1 MLIFINMTPTL
12 LSKLPKVGDFFIK
25 NNNKELVVKSFPV
38 VTINYGIGGKIIE
51 KTYRLNRIDLKEIS
65 SADPGYKDY
74 FLNLIKFGKKE
85 ILK

>member
-51 KTYRLNRIDLKEIS
+51 KTYRLNRIDLKTRRR
-65 SADPGYKDY
+65 
-74 FLNLIKFGKKE
+74 NLKKIQFWKSE
-85 ILK
+85 N